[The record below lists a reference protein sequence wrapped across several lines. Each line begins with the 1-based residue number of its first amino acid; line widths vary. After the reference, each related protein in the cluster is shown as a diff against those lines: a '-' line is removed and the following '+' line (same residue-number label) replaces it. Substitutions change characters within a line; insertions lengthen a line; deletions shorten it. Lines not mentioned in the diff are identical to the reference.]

1 MMSRVANADRP
12 PRPVTSFD
20 KRAHAFHAAL
30 TCFNRIRL
38 SPALP
43 DPHWE
48 SSLRGQMAWLREERL
63 FIERERAAIQAR
75 AALAPLGAAAFM
87 AWFEDLRNCGP
98 GQGDPLFPWLAD
110 DADLDQMRWFLRQE
124 AAGEAGFDDLV
135 ALTQI
140 RLPARPKLELA
151 RNYWDEM
158 GRGHEAGMHGRL
170 LARTVS
176 DLQLRPSVES
186 TVWESLA
193 LANLMAAL
201 ASNRCFAYH
210 AIGALG
216 VIEMTAPGRVAMVNA
231 GMKRLELPSSTRL
244 YFQLHAGLDVKH
256 SLDWNREVIMPL
268 VASDPS
274 MAIAIAEG
282 ALMRLAAGARCFRR
296 YRLQFRV
303 GAATPAVRD
312 RSGASAALA
321 ASREL
326 R

>member
-12 PRPVTSFD
+12 ARPVTSVD

-75 AALAPLGAAAFM
+75 AALAPLGVSAFM
-87 AWFEDLRNCGP
+87 AWFDELRRSGP
-98 GQGDPLFPWLAD
+98 GQGDLLFPWLAEH
-110 DADLDQMRWFLRQE
+110 ADLEQMRWFLRQE
-124 AAGEAGFDDLV
+124 AASEAGFDDLV

-140 RLPARPKLELA
+140 RLPARPKLEMA

-170 LARTVS
+170 LARTVR
-176 DLQLRPSVES
+176 DLQLHPSVES

-193 LANLMAAL
+193 LANLMAGL
-201 ASNRCFAYH
+201 ASNRCYTYH
-210 AIGALG
+210 AVGALG
-216 VIEMTAPGRVAMVNA
+216 VIEMTAPGRVALVNA
-231 GMKRLELPSSTRL
+231 GMKRLALPSSTRL
-244 YFQLHAGLDVKH
+244 YFQLHAGLDIKH
-256 SLDWNREVIMPL
+256 SLDWNREVIAPL
-268 VASDPS
+268 VTSDPAL
-274 MAIAIAEG
+274 AIAIAEG
-282 ALMRLAAGARCFRR
+282 ALMRLTAGARCFRR

-303 GAATPAVRD
+303 VAAAP
-312 RSGASAALA
+312 
-321 ASREL
+321 ASRERTGASVRL
-326 R
+326 SAGPLSG